1 MTSNTET
8 TDELIA
14 FAEFL
19 ADEARTVLR
28 AADAAPSDIQY
39 KADESPV
46 TDLDRRIEAHMR
58 SFIDE
63 RYPDHGI
70 LGEEHGS
77 RDLDADLVWV
87 LDPIDGTAPFI
98 AGIPV
103 YGTLIG
109 LARQGR
115 PYIGVIDHPAT
126 DDRWVGLTGEFARH
140 NGKPVQTRQ
149 CGNMKD
155 AFMTNSNP
163 DFLDADEMSA
173 FTALKSRVRYVQYGG
188 SCYAYAML
196 ASGRTDIGI
205 DAAFD
210 PFDVFAPAAVIEGA
224 GGIVTDWSGNAI
236 DIGWR
241 GQILAAGCA
250 PMHEQAMSILAG
262 VKKN

>member
-1 MTSNTET
+1 MTTNAANA
-8 TDELIA
+8 DELIA

-19 ADEARTVLR
+19 ADEARGILR
-28 AADAAPSDIQY
+28 AAGAAPSEIQY

-46 TDLDRRIEAHMR
+46 TDLDRRIESHIR
-58 SFIDE
+58 GFIDE

-98 AGIPV
+98 VGIPV

-109 LARQGR
+109 LARHGR

-126 DDRWVGLTGEFARH
+126 DDRWVGVTGEFARH
-140 NGKPVQTRQ
+140 NGKPVHTRQ
-149 CGNMKD
+149 CENMRD
-155 AFMTNSNP
+155 AIMTNSNP
-163 DFLDADEMSA
+163 DYLDDQEMSA
-173 FTALKSRVRYVQYGG
+173 FSALKSQVRFVQYGG
-188 SCYAYAML
+188 SCYSYAML

-210 PFDVFAPAAVIEGA
+210 TFDVFAPAAVIEGA
-224 GGIVTDWSGNAI
+224 GGIVTDWSGQPI

-241 GQILAAGCA
+241 GQILAAGC
-250 PMHEQAMSILAG
+250 PQMHEQALSILAAT
-262 VKKN
+262 KKQ